1 MWPRWVI
8 LKKGEHGC
16 FVLGPDLMLAIPA
29 YPSDRLIDPTGAGDS
44 FAGGL
49 LGHLC
54 ENMDSEVLGER
65 SSVAIDRRVFVQA
78 VKHGTAVASYTIE
91 SFSIERLQQINREDI
106 QNRVAQIDLL
116 MGHCG

>member
-1 MWPRWVI
+1 
-8 LKKGEHGC
+8 
-16 FVLGPDLMLAIPA
+16 
-29 YPSDRLIDPTGAGDS
+29 LIDPTGAGDS

-54 ENMDSEVLGER
+54 ENMNLESLGER
-65 SSVAIDRRVFVQA
+65 SAVAIDRRVFVQA

-91 SFSIERLQQINREDI
+91 SFSIERLQQITREDI
-106 QNRVAQIDLL
+106 QNRVAEIDLL

>member
-1 MWPRWVI
+1 
-8 LKKGEHGC
+8 
-16 FVLGPDLMLAIPA
+16 
-29 YPSDRLIDPTGAGDS
+29 LIDPTGAGDS

-54 ENMDSEVLGER
+54 ENMNLESLGER
-65 SSVAIDRRVFVQA
+65 SAVEIDRKVFVQA

-91 SFSIERLQQINREDI
+91 SFSIERLQQITREDI

-116 MGHCG
+116 MGHSG